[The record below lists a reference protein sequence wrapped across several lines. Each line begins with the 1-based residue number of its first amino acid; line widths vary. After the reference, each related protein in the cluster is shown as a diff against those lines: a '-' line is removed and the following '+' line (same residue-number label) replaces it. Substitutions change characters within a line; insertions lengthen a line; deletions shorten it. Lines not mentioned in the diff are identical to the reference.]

1 MSSAAAVTYAFNVKR
16 AGPSKVLSDGPA
28 LAPVPSGRVPRVA
41 RLLALA
47 DRFQRMLDHGEVA
60 SMAEIAKL
68 GRVSRAH
75 VTQIMDLLLLAPDI
89 QEEIL
94 CLPATKSG
102 RDVVTLREMRTV
114 CAAAEW
120 REQRERWLA
129 LKDQRGRCESKGS
142 SRVRSGGLR
151 SLQILNTRC
160 RSRRTWSSATSPQQH
175 RTRSG

>member
-1 MSSAAAVTYAFNVKR
+1 MSGAAAVTYAFNVKR
-16 AGPSKVLSDGPA
+16 EGKRKVLRDGPA
-28 LAPVPSGRVPRVA
+28 LVVVPAGRVPRVA

-47 DRFQRMLDHGEVA
+47 HRFQRMIDHGEVA

-68 GRVSRAH
+68 GRVSRAR

-94 CLPATKSG
+94 CLPATESG
-102 RDVVTLREMRTV
+102 HDVVALREMRTV

-129 LKDQRGRCESKGS
+129 LKGQRG
-142 SRVRSGGLR
+142 
-151 SLQILNTRC
+151 
-160 RSRRTWSSATSPQQH
+160 
-175 RTRSG
+175 